1 MVYEVMTGTVFQLL
15 QNKDK
20 WEDED
25 TKIQQSP
32 YSLKQIL
39 ESEGTILLIFLLV
52 KQEQDTGAWHKCLSQ
67 NLAFKL

>member
-1 MVYEVMTGTVFQLL
+1 MQTVPVFLYCLEHMVYGMMIGTVFQLL

-32 YSLKQIL
+32 YSLKKIL
-39 ESEGTILLIFLLV
+39 ESEGIILLIFLLV
-52 KQEQDTGAWHKCLSQ
+52 KQEQDTGA
-67 NLAFKL
+67 